1 MGFTVAKLRNPAILV
16 LAFALAFLPASTAA
30 AWALTAAPAIQT
42 ESHSTAAPADGESA
56 KPQGESKEAE
66 TKAGQEVPEKKAEK
80 AEKPEKKEDATEAL
94 TDTLRHSTA
103 VKAIGRLTGLD
114 AEKAYWLSTVL
125 NFLIVV
131 VVLWLLLRKMLPAAF
146 RNRTES
152 IQKRIE
158 EARRT
163 SEDARQRLSGVE
175 ERLGRLDA
183 EIAQMRSDAEA
194 SGKADEERV
203 MKAAEDERRRIVDA
217 AQQEIAMAASAA
229 QRELRA
235 FVADLAVDLA
245 EKKITVA
252 KTADQALVREFTA
265 RLGKEQ

>member
-1 MGFTVAKLRNPAILV
+1 MEFSFTKLRVPVIVV
-16 LAFALAFLPASTAA
+16 LAFAFWLMPASNVAWGVTTASH
-30 AWALTAAPAIQT
+30 TAQT
-42 ESHSTAAPADGESA
+42 EPHPEAPEAAKGHE
-56 KPQGESKEAE
+56 GSKEAE
-66 TKAGQEVPEKKAEK
+66 AGSGHEAGEKS
-80 AEKPEKKEDATEAL
+80 EKKEDPTEAL
-94 TDTLRHSTA
+94 TNSLRHSAA
-103 VKAIGRLTGLD
+103 VKAIGRITGLD
-114 AEKAYWLSTVL
+114 EEKAYWLSTVI

-131 VVLWLLLRKMLPAAF
+131 GVLWLMLGKMLPAVF

-175 ERLGRLDA
+175 ERLSRLDA
-183 EIAQMRSDAEA
+183 EIAQMRSEA
-194 SGKADEERV
+194 TAAGKADEERV

-217 AQQEIAMAASAA
+217 AQQEIATAAGAA

-235 FVADLAVDLA
+235 FVSGLAVDLA

-252 KTADQALVREFTA
+252 RTADQSLVKEFTA